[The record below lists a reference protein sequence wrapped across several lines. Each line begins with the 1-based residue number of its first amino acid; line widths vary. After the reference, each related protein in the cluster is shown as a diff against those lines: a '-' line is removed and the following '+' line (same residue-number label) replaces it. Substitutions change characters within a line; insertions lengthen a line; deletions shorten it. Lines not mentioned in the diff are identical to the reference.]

1 MEVKKDLY
9 YTEDHEWLKVEGNV
23 ATIGITD
30 FAQHALG
37 DIVYVELP
45 EVDETFDAAD
55 EFAVIESVKAA
66 SDAYMP
72 IAGKVVEINEELEDE
87 PGLLN
92 EDAYANWL
100 VKIDFDDDSELEKL
114 MSAEAYEQFCKEEE

>member
-9 YTEDHEWLKVEGNV
+9 YTEDHEWVSVEGNV

-45 EVDETFDAAD
+45 EVDEVFEAAD

-72 IAGKVVEINEELEDE
+72 IGGKIIEVNEELEDE

-92 EDAYANWL
+92 EDAYANWI
-100 VKIDFDDDSELEKL
+100 VKIDFDEDSELEKL
-114 MSAEAYEQFCKEEE
+114 MNAEAYEQFCKEEE

>member
-9 YTEDHEWLKVEGNV
+9 YTEDHEWLKVDGNV

-45 EVDETFDAAD
+45 EVDEIFEAAD

-72 IAGKVVEINEELEDE
+72 IAGKVIEINEELEDE

-114 MSAEAYEQFCKEEE
+114 MNAEAYEQFCEEEE

>member
-1 MEVKKDLY
+1 MEIKKNYY
-9 YTEDHEWLKVEGNV
+9 YTEDHEWVNVEDNV
-23 ATIGITD
+23 ATVGITD

-45 EVDETFDAAD
+45 EVDEVFEVGD

-72 IAGKVVEINEELEDE
+72 VAGKIVEINEELEDE
-87 PGLLN
+87 PALLN
-92 EDAYANWL
+92 EDAYANWI
-100 VKIDFDDDSELEKL
+100 VKVEVDNDEDLKKL
-114 MSAEAYEQFCKEEE
+114 MDAAAYEQFCQEEE